1 MSYRCTDDRTV
12 LLTVFIKISC
22 CVLSLFRVWEF
33 FCLFES
39 QFVSLSGLL
48 RFPGESRYWVCKNS
62 YLCGLWFFYQHMSA
76 FFLFTHDFVWLTI
89 CFIPSLTPGPM
100 GSQSLYWFWEST
112 PTKSLHWSHWLPVT
126 LPLKGIGGLHSD
138 PESPETLMCQALSC
152 PGLTRYILFCDHKCD
167 LKIGVFAYLYVW
179 MQYRVATSTCA
190 YSSFRGLVLL
200 FVSQKP
206 LPCRFS
212 EKCLC
217 VAG

>member
-1 MSYRCTDDRTV
+1 
-12 LLTVFIKISC
+12 
-22 CVLSLFRVWEF
+22 
-33 FCLFES
+33 
-39 QFVSLSGLL
+39 
-48 RFPGESRYWVCKNS
+48 
-62 YLCGLWFFYQHMSA
+62 MSA
-76 FFLFTHDFVWLTI
+76 FFLFTHDFVWLTT
-89 CFIPSLTPGPM
+89 CFVPSLTPGPM

-126 LPLKGIGGLHSD
+126 LPLRGIGGLHPD
-138 PESPETLMCQALSC
+138 PASPETLMRQALSC
-152 PGLTRYILFCDHKCD
+152 PGLTHYILFCDHKCD

-190 YSSFRGLVLL
+190 YSSFRRLVLL

-217 VAG
+217 VAGNVLVFVLFVSCFYSMLWCCPSWEAMMPDSRMDRLNTRIRKKRFP